1 VNTVDSPKL
10 LHQLVRES
18 RDRTPDA
25 PAVHAGGTTVTY
37 RELDELADRQ
47 AAGLHAAGVR
57 RGDRVLIWAEKSVE
71 VVALMQASLR
81 LGAVYVPVAPSNPVS
96 RVRLIADGC
105 SPALVVT
112 GEAGLSAGWGENPP
126 LLSGFAELSTS
137 DGATPPP
144 EHVGPDEPAY
154 ILYTSGS
161 TGAPKGVLISHR
173 NALAFVGWAA
183 AETGLHAGDRLAN
196 HAPFN
201 FDLSVYDLYGAFLA
215 GASVDLAGADLSYS
229 PAELADFLHHRGI
242 TVWYSVP
249 SALLLMMRHGG
260 LLDRPA
266 PAGLRVC
273 VFAGEP
279 FPIAG
284 VQALRR
290 AWPDVRL
297 FNWYGPT
304 ETNVVTSYEVT
315 TADLERTGGLPI
327 GRPCSGATVTLSPDA
342 EIIVHG
348 PTVMLGYWG
357 APPRPGGYHTG
368 DLGRYDADGELEYT
382 GRRDAM
388 VKIRG
393 HRIELGEIEAALS
406 RHPAVAEV
414 AVVVAGVGIDARLR
428 AVIVPRPDARVG
440 LLGMK
445 AHCAAHLPRYM
456 IVDEVSVVGELP
468 RTANGKTDRAALA
481 AAH

>member
-1 VNTVDSPKL
+1 MSTVEL
-10 LHQLVRES
+10 LHQLVLAARE
-18 RDRTPDA
+18 RTPDA
-25 PAVHAGGTTVTY
+25 PAVHAGERTVTY

-47 AAGLHAAGVR
+47 AAGLWAAGVR

-96 RVRLIADGC
+96 RVRLIAEGC
-105 SPALVVT
+105 TPALVVT
-112 GEAGLSAGWGENPP
+112 DETAGWGANPP
-126 LLSGFAELSTS
+126 PLSSFDALSTS
-137 DGATPPP
+137 DGAPPP
-144 EHVGPDEPAY
+144 LEHVGPDEPAY

-201 FDLSVYDLYGAFLA
+201 FDLSVFDLYGAFFA
-215 GASVDLAGADLSYS
+215 GASVDLAGSDLSYS
-229 PAELADFLHHRGI
+229 PAELTDFLHSRGI
-242 TVWYSVP
+242 SVWYSVP

-266 PAGLRVC
+266 PGSLRVC

-284 VQALRR
+284 VQTLRR

-315 TADLERTGGLPI
+315 DADLSRTGGLPI
-327 GRPCSGATVTLSPDA
+327 GRPCSGATLTLSDG
-342 EIIVHG
+342 EIVVEG

-357 APPRPGGYHTG
+357 APPQLGCYHTG
-368 DLGRYDADGELEYT
+368 DVGRYDAAGELEYA

-393 HRIELGEIEAALS
+393 HRIELGEIETALA

-414 AVVVAGVGIDARLR
+414 AVIVAGSGIDARLR
-428 AVIVPRPDARVG
+428 AVIVPRPGERVT

-456 IVDEVSVVGELP
+456 IVDEVSLVDELP
-468 RTANGKTDRAALA
+468 RTANGKTDRAALTA
-481 AAH
+481 AR

>member
-1 VNTVDSPKL
+1 MSTVEL
-10 LHQLVRES
+10 LHQLVLAARE
-18 RDRTPDA
+18 RTPDA
-25 PAVHAGGTTVTY
+25 PAVHDGETTLTY
-37 RELDELADRQ
+37 RELDELAGRQ

-96 RVRLIADGC
+96 RVRLIAESC
-105 SPALVVT
+105 TPALVVT
-112 GEAGLSAGWGENPP
+112 DTVADWGAHPPP
-126 LLSGFAELSTS
+126 LSSFAALSDV
-137 DGATPPP
+137 DGRVPL

-183 AETGLHAGDRLAN
+183 AETGLRADDRLAN

-201 FDLSVYDLYGAFLA
+201 FDLSVFDLYGAFFA
-215 GASVDLAGADLSYS
+215 GASVDLAGADLAYS
-229 PAELADFLHHRGI
+229 PAELTDFLHGRGI

-266 PAGLRVC
+266 PSSLRVC

-284 VQALRR
+284 VQTLRR
-290 AWPDVRL
+290 AWPGVRL

-315 TADLERTGGLPI
+315 AADLSRTGALPI
-327 GRPCSGATVTLSPDA
+327 GRACSGAMLTLSPDG
-342 EIIVHG
+342 EIVVDG

-357 APPRPGGYHTG
+357 APPQLGGYHTG
-368 DLGRYDADGELEYT
+368 DVGRYDAAGELEYA

-388 VKIRG
+388 VKLRG
-393 HRIELGEIEAALS
+393 HRIELGEIETALA

-414 AVVVAGVGIDARLR
+414 AVVVAGAGIDARLR
-428 AVIVPRPDARVG
+428 AAIVARPGERVT

-445 AHCAAHLPRYM
+445 AHCAAHLPKYM
-456 IVDEVSVVGELP
+456 IVDEVSLVAELP
-468 RTANGKTDRAALA
+468 RTANGKTDRAKLA